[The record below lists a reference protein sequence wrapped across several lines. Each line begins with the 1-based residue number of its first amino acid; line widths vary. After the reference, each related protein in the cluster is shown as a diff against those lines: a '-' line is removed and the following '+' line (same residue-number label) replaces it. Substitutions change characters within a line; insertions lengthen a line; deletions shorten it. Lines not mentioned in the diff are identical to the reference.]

1 MNETKKVNEI
11 SSKKNFG
18 EYSKKIHRRSDKAIT
33 LIALVII
40 IIILLILAGI
50 TISQLNNSGL
60 FDKSKQ
66 AKEKYQ
72 NAQEKEDTEIAKYSN
87 EIDSYVDGN
96 RDTVTID
103 KDEFDEL
110 KAKVTTLENIQ
121 DLSSGFN
128 INYIKG
134 NKKYLTKAGK
144 TVQLEING
152 DNGCTTIPSNQIV
165 TMATGLPKCAIPI
178 QELTIRMDWVAEYAR
193 CWIDKNG
200 TLCLYTSAT
209 NYTGNIFIGGT
220 YITNE

>member
-1 MNETKKVNEI
+1 MGKNETKFK
-11 SSKKNFG
+11 
-18 EYSKKIHRRSDKAIT
+18 EYLSRKARTLKGNSQNRGIT
-33 LIALVII
+33 LIALVIT

-50 TISQLNNSGL
+50 SIAQLTGNGL
-60 FDKSKQ
+60 FEKAKL
-66 AKEKYQ
+66 AKEESK
-72 NAQEKEDTEIAKYSN
+72 NAQEDEEDKIKQYGN

-103 KDEFDEL
+103 KDEFDAL
-110 KAKVTTLENIQ
+110 KAKVTTLETIQ

-152 DNGCTTIPSNQIV
+152 DNGCTTIPNNQLV

-200 TLCLYTSAT
+200 TLYLYTSAT